1 MGSNEVKVGLWGQ
14 SLKLKLITII
24 ITENLDTDIT
34 SIIMF
39 GIILFF
45 YCSVELWNK
54 LPNKLVSCKKIEH
67 FRLRLKKFD
76 FVKYNVSKI
85 YK

>member
-1 MGSNEVKVGLWGQ
+1 M
-14 SLKLKLITII
+14 KLKLIII
-24 ITENLDTDIT
+24 KTENLDTDIT

-45 YCSVELWNK
+45 YYSVELWNK
-54 LPNKLVSCKKIEH
+54 LLNEFFYCKKNEH

-76 FVKYNVSKI
+76 FNEYNVSKI
-85 YK
+85 FK